1 MNRKHSLSEV
11 RQAIGERLREKKG
24 EIEQELLAQLG
35 AFSGD
40 GISDP
45 EYVDGL
51 RRSAAAALEF
61 GIEGIENSER
71 GAPQVPVVLYAQA
84 RLAARN
90 DMDLHTVLRRYING
104 YALLNGFV
112 DQAAEEEELLGSPL
126 LGEVRRTSSSLFN
139 RLVESVGE
147 QYELE
152 ARSRRPSPESR
163 RETLVRRALE
173 CERIDVSELN
183 YDFDAF
189 HVGLVASGP
198 GTANAIKGL
207 AKTLDCRSLVVET
220 ANGSTWAW
228 LGRRKGPPDIGGVE
242 KLVDEQWGADSFL
255 AIGEVSRGRTG
266 WRLTHFQAKAGLA
279 VNLRRQS
286 RFFRYGEDPLLV
298 TLVNDDLLAESMRQM
313 YLSPLSGEPDGGKK
327 LRRTLRAYFEA
338 ERNGASAGEAI
349 QVSRQ
354 TVKNHLRTVEER
366 LGRPLADCM
375 AEVEAALRLEALD
388 RLTASTPRPVPLHTS
403 TP

>member
-1 MNRKHSLSEV
+1 V
-11 RQAIGERLREKKG
+11 RQAIGERLWEKRG

-35 AFSGD
+35 AFSKD

-51 RRSAAAALEF
+51 RRSATAALEF
-61 GIEGIENSER
+61 GIEGIESSER
-71 GAPQVPVVLYAQA
+71 NAPQVPAVLFAQA

-90 DMDLHTVLRRYING
+90 DMSLHTVLGRYLNG
-104 YALLNGFV
+104 YALLNGYV
-112 DQAAEEEELLGSPL
+112 DQVAEEEELLGSPL
-126 LGEVRRTSSSLFN
+126 LGEVRRTSSSLFG
-139 RLVESVGE
+139 RLMESVGE

-152 ARSRRPSPESR
+152 ARSRRYSPESR
-163 RETLVRRALE
+163 RESLVRRALD
-173 CERIDVSELN
+173 CERIDASELN

-198 GTANAIKGL
+198 GTSGAIKGL
-207 AKTLDCRSLVVET
+207 AKVLDCRSLVVET

-228 LGRRKGPPDIGGVE
+228 LGRRKASPDVARVE
-242 KLVDEQWGADSFL
+242 KLVEEQWGADSFL
-255 AIGEVSRGRTG
+255 AIGEVGRGRTG
-266 WRLTHFQAKAGLA
+266 WRLTHFQAKAGLI
-279 VNLRRQS
+279 VSLRHRS
-286 RFFRYGEDPLLV
+286 GFFRYGEDPLLV
-298 TLVNDDLLAESMRQM
+298 AFLHNDLLAESMRQM
-313 YLSPLSGEPDGGKK
+313 YLSPLSEEPDGGEK
-327 LRRTLRAYFEA
+327 LRQTLRAYFEA
-338 ERNGASAGEAI
+338 ERNGASAGEAL

-375 AEVEAALRLEALD
+375 AEMEAALRLEALD
-388 RLTASTPRPVPLHTS
+388 RLTVSKPKPVSLHTS